1 MTLSQLRNQINA
13 LQRKYARELA
23 VYRLRPLGEDF
34 SQQWAIALSNR
45 QPAPQPQPFIRR
57 IAQSGYGLNTFMA
70 LDNYLERCRSEGII
84 PHCQGMLHS
93 LLPQLPYDRLRDMLQ
108 WDTPVMPSANP
119 SFLSPPLRS
128 S

>member
-1 MTLSQLRNQINA
+1 MTLSQIRNQINA
-13 LQRKYARELA
+13 LQRKYAKELA
-23 VYRLRPLGEDF
+23 VYRPRPLAEDF
-34 SQQWAIALSNR
+34 SQQWAVALSNR
-45 QPAPQPQPFIRR
+45 QLAPQPQPFIRR
-57 IAQSGYGLNTFMA
+57 IASGYRLPTFMA

-84 PHCQGMLHS
+84 PHCLGMLHS

-108 WDTPVMPSANP
+108 WDTPATPSDNP